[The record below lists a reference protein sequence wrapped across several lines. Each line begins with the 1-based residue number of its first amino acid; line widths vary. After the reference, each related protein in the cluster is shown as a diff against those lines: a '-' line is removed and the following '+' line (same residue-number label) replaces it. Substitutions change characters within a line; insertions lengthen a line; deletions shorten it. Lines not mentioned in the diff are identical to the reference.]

1 MRYYADTKHRL
12 QLNAKVTRERQKSPA
27 CNEITHRRERETRIN
42 PRTRNGNCRQLL
54 SGEPNP
60 ETSVNAT
67 LTRLSRLTADK
78 HTTDGPLL
86 DAFLTGDQNAFAVLV
101 RRHAGLV
108 FATCRRILRH
118 QQDAEDAFQATF
130 LVLARRASDVWPR
143 EAVGSWLFGVA
154 YRVAL
159 KARATRNRRVTREL
173 PLQDIAGEETR
184 PDFDLA
190 ESVHRVICKLPEV
203 YRAAVVACDLEGL
216 SRKEA
221 AARLGWSEGTLSGR
235 LARARELMAKRFR
248 RLGLTLPAGGLMAFA
263 TTETASATTIQS
275 TIDLATGTA
284 GGAPAA
290 VVALTEGVVQSMA
303 FFKVKAMT
311 AAVLTACVIG
321 FGVLAASGA
330 GSGTGEVP
338 GTKQAQSAS
347 TPLAPVSA
355 QPVEPPAKPAS
366 PPAKPVT
373 DRDLFQ
379 GNWRIVS
386 VMESGKTTPTNPKD
400 PWVIEVSGSTL
411 RMPYLESGTMS
422 WKQREYT
429 FTVDETKT
437 PREIDLIAKNRP
449 VGRGIYEFVAPA
461 AACASCHK
469 QSFLEGGSEPH
480 LAELFAPCA
489 PAAKN
494 PQFMRSGWL
503 RLALSLDEKRPAK
516 FDGAGVIVFEL
527 KRPDPQ
533 DDERE
538 RLLRQQKE
546 LTSALEAAVDAK
558 QKAEFE
564 AQLRFKN
571 AMLDLHLAQSVL
583 SKAEAQ
589 LKASHAQLAQAEAQ
603 VAVAEK
609 DLQMAKE
616 RVKVAEKAAE
626 DVKKL
631 KPSPQKSN
639 AVFTIHIR
647 TLTAAEKVIRVKATG
662 KETVL
667 EGLVHAADDVSIKS
681 DTLSV
686 WVVRE
691 KAILSVDLP
700 AILKGDSKTN
710 YALKPGD
717 QLFVQVKPGK

>member
-1 MRYYADTKHRL
+1 M
-12 QLNAKVTRERQKSPA
+12 
-27 CNEITHRRERETRIN
+27 
-42 PRTRNGNCRQLL
+42 
-54 SGEPNP
+54 
-60 ETSVNAT
+60 NAT

-159 KARATRNRRVTREL
+159 KARATRNRRVVREQS
-173 PLQDIAGEETR
+173 LQDIAGEETR

-190 ESVHRVICKLPEV
+190 EAVHRVIHKLPEV

-221 AARLGWSEGTLSGR
+221 AMRLGWSEGTLSGR

-263 TTETASATTIQS
+263 ITETASATTIQS

-284 GGAPAA
+284 ACTPAA

-311 AAVLTACVIG
+311 AAVLTACALG

-338 GTKQAQSAS
+338 GTKQAPSAS

-355 QPVEPPAKPAS
+355 QPVEPPTEPAP

-373 DRDLFQ
+373 DRDLLQ
-379 GNWRIVS
+379 GTWRIVS
-386 VMESGKTTPTNPKD
+386 LTEGAKTTPTNPKD
-400 PWVIEVSGSTL
+400 PWVLEVSSSTL
-411 RMPYLESGTMS
+411 RMPYLESGTG
-422 WKQREYT
+422 WKQREYK
-429 FTVDETKT
+429 FTLEPAKQRPASIEHPST
-437 PREIDLIAKNRP
+437 IDLIALGRP
-449 VGRGIYEFVAPA
+449 VGPGIYQFVVGFST
-461 AACASCHK
+461 CTECHK
-469 QSFLEGGSEPH
+469 AGSATNLKSHQFLDAWTASELCDPG
-480 LAELFAPCA
+480 
-489 PAAKN
+489 
-494 PQFMRSGWL
+494 R
-503 RLALSLDEKRPAK
+503 RALSKAEYGVQMAISTDGKRPTK
-516 FDGAGVIVFEL
+516 FGGDGVIVFQLTRPNPQNNEPERLIRALNSIDKLREAAIDPEL
-527 KRPDPQ
+527 KAAIEM
-533 DDERE
+533 ER
-538 RLLRQQKE
+538 RLAKALAVRKREKEMLQQ
-546 LTSALEAAVDAK
+546 
-558 QKAEFE
+558 
-564 AQLRFKN
+564 
-571 AMLDLHLAQSVL
+571 
-583 SKAEAQ
+583 AEADVER
-589 LKASHAQLAQAEAQ
+589 SRAQLAQAEAQ
-603 VAVAEK
+603 VASAQK
-609 DLQMAKE
+609 NLQLAKE
-616 RVKVAEKAAE
+616 RIKIAEKAIE
-626 DVKKL
+626 DAQ
-631 KPSPQKSN
+631 KPQPAPEKGD
-639 AVFTIHIR
+639 AAFTVYIR
-647 TLTAAEKVIRVKATG
+647 TLTAAEKVIRVRATG

-681 DTLSV
+681 DALSV
-686 WVVRE
+686 WVVRD
-691 KAILSVDLP
+691 KTVLSVDLP
-700 AILKGDSKTN
+700 ALLKGDSKTN
-710 YALKPGD
+710 YVIKPGD